1 MAFSD
6 TLPVFI
12 YTSFTPWSLSFYPSP
27 LNFFFP
33 SCRLSYFCLPAFTL
47 LLPLVHY
54 SSLPSIRPL
63 ILFTGIGLELISP
76 AGCICYRCSALS
88 QQMCI
93 NRPSGVVIANKDPV
107 CVCMYVQKRWTA
119 AMNAC
124 MGASSP
130 KTTQRGDKS
139 ASPSPRESLCSEVV
153 NETGRPPSLGLDVW
167 ENNKKSCFFPCV

>member
-63 ILFTGIGLELISP
+63 ILFTGIGLELISA

-107 CVCMYVQKRWTA
+107 CVCVCRNDEPLPWT
-119 AMNAC
+119 
-124 MGASSP
+124 
-130 KTTQRGDKS
+130 
-139 ASPSPRESLCSEVV
+139 L
-153 NETGRPPSLGLDVW
+153 VW
-167 ENNKKSCFFPCV
+167 EPAPQKPHREGISRPLQAHEKASALR